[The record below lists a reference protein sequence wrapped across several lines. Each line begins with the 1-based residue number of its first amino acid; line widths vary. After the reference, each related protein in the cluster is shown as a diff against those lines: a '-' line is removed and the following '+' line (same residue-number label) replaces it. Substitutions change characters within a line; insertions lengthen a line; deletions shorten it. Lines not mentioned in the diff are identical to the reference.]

1 MINLKALSFE
11 TREAWNTYLATFYG
25 DDFPFDSDD
34 WPTAHACFAAE
45 ILAHTTDDP
54 IIFPKGKWASIQ
66 TLKSLIQDDIVM
78 RVTTRGWVEDKSER
92 EDAFE
97 RVARG

>member
-1 MINLKALSFE
+1 MINLQALSSE
-11 TREAWNTYLATFYG
+11 TREAWNSYLTTFYAE
-25 DDFPFDSDD
+25 DFND
-34 WPTAHACFAAE
+34 WDQYWPDMYACLAAE
-45 ILAHTTDDP
+45 ILTHTTDDP

-66 TLKSLIQDDIVM
+66 HLKTLIQESIFHQVK
-78 RVTTRGWVEDKSER
+78 TAGWAEEKAER